1 MRRFYFGENSD
12 KDSLYTGVGV
22 VAFFMVRKGF
32 ENGDPFPGVLPV
44 ATVGND
50 RFGLNVSYIPKV
62 DPKMVPIIFLQVRI
76 GL

>member
-1 MRRFYFGENSD
+1 MRRFYVGEK
-12 KDSLYTGVGV
+12 KDSNSLYVGAGV
-22 VAFFMVRKGF
+22 VAFLMVRKGF

-44 ATVGND
+44 ATIGNE

-62 DPKMVPIIFLQVRI
+62 DPKMVPIIFFQLRV

>member
-1 MRRFYFGENSD
+1 MTNGTKKPGRS
-12 KDSLYTGVGV
+12 
-22 VAFFMVRKGF
+22 MVRKGF

-50 RFGLNVSYIPKV
+50 SFALNVSYIPEV
-62 DPKMVPIIFLQVRI
+62 DPKMVSIIFLQLRI